1 MFQVGNTIRL
11 SCTFTDFEGRK
22 VDPVIVKVI
31 IYDVLYKKINE
42 YTLDSTNKFKV
53 GEYYFDYVPTKA
65 GKIFCEW
72 YGEIVGKPAIKR
84 EALEVKF
91 VN

>member
-11 SCTFTDFEGRK
+11 SCTFTDFAGRK

-42 YTLDSTNKFKV
+42 CTLDSANKLRV
-53 GEYYFDYVPTKA
+53 GDYYFDYVPTKA
-65 GKIFCEW
+65 GKIFYEW

-84 EALEVKF
+84 ESLEVKF
-91 VN
+91 V

>member
-1 MFQVGNTIRL
+1 MFQIGNTIRL

-31 IYDVLYKKINE
+31 IDVLYKKINE
-42 YTLDSTNKFKV
+42 CTLDSANKLRV
-53 GEYYFDYVPTKA
+53 GDYYFDYVPTKA

-72 YGEIVGKPAIKR
+72 YGEIVGKPAIKT

-91 VN
+91 V

>member
-1 MFQVGNTIRL
+1 MFQIGNTIRL

-91 VN
+91 V

>member
-42 YTLDSTNKFKV
+42 YTLDVTNKLRV
-53 GEYYFDYVPTKA
+53 GDYYFDYVST
-65 GKIFCEW
+65 
-72 YGEIVGKPAIKR
+72 
-84 EALEVKF
+84 
-91 VN
+91 